1 MTKSKGSKQK
11 AKSNV
16 VKGSR
21 AAGVLL
27 LGALVSGIRA
37 AEIDPDSFGG
47 PTELQDTFLPS
58 QVRYQSYAES
68 GRVLAK
74 GEWRVT
80 VEEDWTAH
88 LARTET
94 YLFDGESVT
103 STIKLRHSPLEN
115 WEFGVDLP
123 YTFRFDGEADEFI
136 EFVETT
142 LNAPVPDRF
151 ELPRETYQATLA
163 TPVGDLMT
171 LLEEDGFNEITL
183 RAKRSLL
190 RYEQSKVDLAAVA
203 TLALPTGEHT
213 FGSEGLSPGLGVHMQ
228 KPVFTWLN
236 FYAGAAGVYYTDD
249 NEQGLDL
256 HDLRGMVYGGAAW
269 KPFNWG
275 ELLFMYQLYSP
286 LARSNSPLDDPAHYY
301 SVTGRFFLGRHV
313 TFEAGVIE
321 NVGVI
326 ENRNSSDV
334 TFKFALAG
342 HF

>member
-1 MTKSKGSKQK
+1 VTIFSRKSEAEPRGGIRFS
-11 AKSNV
+11 S
-16 VKGSR
+16 
-21 AAGVLL
+21 AALFFFSV
-27 LGALVSGIRA
+27 LVSAINA
-37 AEIDPDSFGG
+37 AQIDPDSFGG
-47 PTELQDTFLPS
+47 PTELQDTFLPA

-74 GEWRVT
+74 GRWRVT

-88 LARTET
+88 LAQTDT

-115 WEFGVDLP
+115 WEFGVDVP

-142 LNAPVPDRF
+142 LNAPVPARF
-151 ELPRETYQATLA
+151 QLPRDTYQATLA
-163 TPVGDLMT
+163 TPGGELMT
-171 LLEEDGFNEITL
+171 LLEEDGFNDLTL

-190 RYEQSKVDLAAVA
+190 RYEQARVDLAAVA
-203 TLALPTGEHT
+203 TLAVPTGEHT
-213 FGSEGLSPGLGVHMQ
+213 FGSKGLSPGLGLHLQ

-236 FYAGAAGVYYTDD
+236 LYAGAAGVYYSDD
-249 NEQGLDL
+249 NEQGLEL
-256 HDLRGMVYGGAAW
+256 HDLRGMIYGGAAW
-269 KPFNWG
+269 KPFGWG
-275 ELLFMYQLYSP
+275 ELLFMYQTYSP
-286 LARSNSPLDDPAHYY
+286 LARSNPPLDDAAHYY
-301 SVTGRFFLGRHV
+301 SITGRFFLGRQV
-313 TFEAGVIE
+313 TFEAGVVE
-321 NVGVI
+321 NAGVI